1 MLEHGLLSLLPLD
14 ASAASWFAGFFEQ
27 YDDQEPQLA
36 DAALVYL
43 AEREKL
49 DTVFTL
55 DHRHF
60 RVFRVGGTDPLQLL
74 PEQL

>member
-1 MLEHGLLSLLPLD
+1 MP
-14 ASAASWFAGFFEQ
+14 WFADFFKQ
-27 YDDQEPQLA
+27 YHDQEPQLA

-43 AEREKL
+43 AEREKI

-60 RVFRVGGTDPLQLL
+60 RVFRIGGTEALNLL
-74 PEQL
+74 PDQL